1 MVGLEVEDANGEIKK
16 FKIKKIYININIIYK
31 YKIIIG
37 KSLW

>member
-16 FKIKKIYININIIYK
+16 FISFLYNINKYK